1 MPLRKEV
8 DLEKTVAAASGV
20 FRDVCSEEPPYHTAE
35 ELWEG
40 LKQGDEGARLLFVFF
55 LRLRKNERT
64 RCSVEKA
71 IAAEGK
77 RWVGVLIE
85 EARRLYLL
93 MRHRAVPYQGKP
105 KSVVAV
111 EGSRAQRRILAR
123 SGLARYSAPS
133 LKEKAAVRLQT
144 TWDTIYQ
151 QWVVLW
157 MDNWYNKQFTTNP
170 DKNDKSLNAT
180 ALAVLLLKDAPRYWH
195 GHPSLEDLE
204 RRVPI
209 VVRMLGN
216 TEGTFAHILQ
226 DLGFASTRPVVRN
239 VRAPL
244 DIIRPVPAKR
254 PHWRPLCLSKEKV
267 SGNVSLLN
275 LLQFTRD
282 LAQHSR
288 PVVPVLCDE
297 NIHYR
302 ICKMMYGDKT
312 TGWNVRLFLRSHP
325 MLYGFWHAYKF
336 CVTQTFRSFWPI
348 VTFFRKGLLRSGDTV
363 PCFPKLITMEIT
375 VGALLLGM
383 GPHIR
388 RLNRKCCSLELARP
402 ANRRSRLRHAVCKAM
417 QVLLTQYC
425 PMLLYLGH
433 LVRQCNWAG
442 ETANTGVFASEG
454 LQIVMC
460 LLDRLNMGDTLL
472 KYERTVATALLCHTA
487 WHTAMP
493 GRAFAEEFC
502 ESLLSSLVTK
512 KGQNRGA
519 VTIED
524 VDDLYQLITIRKEGH
539 RVNVC
544 RIPNSFVN
552 SVRQRLTA
560 YLNAERVYVPW
571 VRWCAQPTC
580 AIQAH
585 WPRRGVPNFPP
596 SLLIPKGSNHYKQVL
611 VSVLLVLT

>member
-20 FRDVCSEEPPYHTAE
+20 FCDVCSEEPPYHTAE

-40 LKQGDEGARLLFVFF
+40 LKQGDEGARWLFVFF
-55 LRLRKNERT
+55 LHLRKNERT

-85 EARRLYLL
+85 EAWRLYLL

-123 SGLARYSAPS
+123 SGLARYSEPS
-133 LKEKAAVRLQT
+133 LKEKAAGRLQT
-144 TWDTIYQ
+144 TWNKIHQ

-195 GHPSLEDLE
+195 GHPSLEELE
-204 RRVPI
+204 RRVP
-209 VVRMLGN
+209 VVARMLAN
-216 TEGTFAHILQ
+216 TEGTFARILR
-226 DLGFASTRPVVRN
+226 DVGFASTRPVVRN
-239 VRAPL
+239 IRALL
-244 DIIRPVPAKR
+244 DIIRPVPAKI
-254 PHWRPLCLSKEKV
+254 PHWRPLCLSQEEV

-282 LAQHSR
+282 LAQHTR

-302 ICKMMYGDKT
+302 ICKMMYGEET
-312 TGWNVRLFLRSHP
+312 TGWNVRLFLRSHAI
-325 MLYGFWHAYKF
+325 LYGFWHAYKF
-336 CVTQTFRSFWPI
+336 CSFLPI
-348 VTFFRKGLLRSGDTV
+348 MTFFRKGLLRSGDTV
-363 PCFPKLITMEIT
+363 PFFPKLITMEIT

-388 RLNRKCCSLELARP
+388 RLNRQCHSLGLARP
-402 ANRRSRLRHAVCKAM
+402 VNRRGRLRYAVCKAI

-433 LVRQCNWAG
+433 LVRQCNSAG
-442 ETANTGVFASEG
+442 ETANTGVFAFEG

-460 LLDRLNMGDTLL
+460 LLDHLNMGDTLL
-472 KYERTVATALLCHTA
+472 K
-487 WHTAMP
+487 
-493 GRAFAEEFC
+493 
-502 ESLLSSLVTK
+502 
-512 KGQNRGA
+512 
-519 VTIED
+519 
-524 VDDLYQLITIRKEGH
+524 
-539 RVNVC
+539 
-544 RIPNSFVN
+544 
-552 SVRQRLTA
+552 
-560 YLNAERVYVPW
+560 
-571 VRWCAQPTC
+571 
-580 AIQAH
+580 
-585 WPRRGVPNFPP
+585 
-596 SLLIPKGSNHYKQVL
+596 
-611 VSVLLVLT
+611 